1 MKFHVMQGGDV
12 AASRRLGRVMIVI
25 MCPMELSQPVW
36 AQVKVGQHGCRT
48 HGDCG
53 VGLE

>member
-1 MKFHVMQGGDV
+1 MKFHVMQGGDA

-25 MCPMELSQPVW
+25 MCPIELSQPVW